1 MCILHC
7 LHNIDLE
14 KLQMSIWLYAV
25 KSAGQNGIFF
35 TDFEQLPREKFNY
48 FTRRLMNS
56 FTESDVKIWEL

>member
-1 MCILHC
+1 
-7 LHNIDLE
+7 
-14 KLQMSIWLYAV
+14 MSIWLYAV

-56 FTESDVKIWEL
+56 FTESDVKIGEL